1 MYSDSL
7 GVKSALILR
16 TANKTFLIANIIFS
30 GCISLA
36 LVLMREPPMA
46 FIAFILIAGVAVLS
60 ISSHRS
66 HGKEIKKATE
76 NISEHNSI
84 EIEKISRQ
92 ITSLAELLSV
102 VVDVWKDH
110 VTQARALTEE
120 EVINL
125 CNRFAILNEKLKAA
139 VESSKKTTASS
150 EYEGGGAELYRIFD
164 ISEKELL
171 EVVSMLR
178 GALNE
183 KQEMLNNVRSLSRYM
198 DELKMMSEEVS
209 KIASQT
215 NLLALN
221 ASIEAAR
228 AGEYGRGFAVVAD
241 EVRQLSMQSG
251 KTGLNIGEK
260 VGVILGAMEDTLKK
274 AESATKHESVATE
287 LSGVKISNVLQ
298 RFKAITNSLSDSS
311 EILQQESIEISAEIN
326 TILISLQFQDRVT
339 QMLDAS
345 CRNMEFLNAYVNDT
359 VQACVT
365 CPQEL
370 DFNSEYVMSAMRK
383 EYTMVEQYVAHG
395 QNTAN
400 STSDSEITFF

>member
-1 MYSDSL
+1 MYSGRL
-7 GVKSALILR
+7 GVNSALIR
-16 TANKTFLIANIIFS
+16 STVNKTILAANIIFA
-30 GCISLA
+30 GCISAA
-36 LVLMREPPMA
+36 LILMRNPPVE
-46 FIAFILIAGVAVLS
+46 FISSILIAGAIVLS
-60 ISSHRS
+60 VILHKA
-66 HGKEIKKATE
+66 HGKEIKHIYETLSG
-76 NISEHNSI
+76 NHLI
-84 EIEKISRQ
+84 EIKKISHQ
-92 ITSLAELLSV
+92 VTSLAVLLSS

-110 VTQARALTEE
+110 VTQARTLTED

-125 CNRFAILNEKLKAA
+125 CNRFAVLDNKLKAA
-139 VESSKKTTASS
+139 VESSKNTTATS
-150 EYEGGGAELYRIFD
+150 ETEEGESDLFWIFD
-164 ISEKELL
+164 TSEKELL

-178 GALNE
+178 VAFNE

-198 DELKMMSEEVS
+198 GELKMMSEEVS

-260 VGVILGAMEDTLKK
+260 VAVILAAMEDTLAK

-287 LSGVKISNVLQ
+287 VSGVKISNVLQ
-298 RFKAITNSLSDSS
+298 RFKTITNRLSDSS

-326 TILISLQFQDRVT
+326 TILVSLQFQDRVT

-345 CRNMEFLNAYVNDT
+345 CRNMEFLDTYVNAT
-359 VQACVT
+359 VQASVNA
-365 CPQEL
+365 PQDLEF
-370 DFNSEYVMSAMRK
+370 DSEYVMSAMRK
-383 EYTMVEQYVAHG
+383 EYTMIEQYVAHG
-395 QNTAN
+395 QKTAN
-400 STSDSEITFF
+400 SASADEITFF